1 MCTIATCS
9 KCMKNSAENIH
20 VHVMLYSR
28 LKQETRK
35 VVNEP
40 SSSKIFVN
48 NTQIQAKSMEQ

>member
-20 VHVMLYSR
+20 VHVRLYSR

-40 SSSKIFVN
+40 SSSKKFVN
-48 NTQIQAKSMEQ
+48 NIQIQAKSMEQ